1 MTQRRYDL
9 DTLRILAF
17 GLLIFYH
24 IGMFYVSW
32 DWHVKSVHADP
43 VAEPFMRLLN
53 PWRLSLLFLISGA
66 ALRFAMDKSVSLKR
80 FAWVRMG
87 RLFWPLLFGMFVIV
101 MPQAWLQL
109 VESGEFSGSV
119 VDFYP
124 GYVMDLYSI
133 TTPTWNHLW
142 YVAYI
147 LVYTLILTPISKP
160 LTKLSER
167 LEGIFETTFSGRK
180 GIFILIAALFLPHAI
195 IRLTL
200 DPYFPTTHDLTGDW
214 ANHAHSFLWLMTG
227 YIVAK
232 SSAVWAVLHRGRW
245 VLLGLVVALAVTL
258 TLTWNNWDAIAEA
271 ETWLFPAR
279 MGRVLYFTAV
289 ILCLLAWAQAL
300 ALKPW
305 RGLTYLTEA
314 VFPYYILHQTII
326 VMAGYWLTRQGLG
339 AWTEFLLVM
348 LVTVLGCAVGHEV
361 IRRVPWLRPLFGLKR
376 KPYGTS
382 SAKAASTKLSPSVIS
397 SAATGAAAVSA
408 TGE

>member
-1 MTQRRYDL
+1 VTQRRYDL

-32 DWHVKSVHADP
+32 GWHVKSAHAGP
-43 VAEPFMRLLN
+43 AAEPFMRLLN
-53 PWRLSLLFLISGA
+53 PWRLPLLFLISGA
-66 ALRFAMDKSVSLKR
+66 ALRFAMDKSGSLKR
-80 FAWVRMG
+80 FAWVRTG
-87 RLFWPLLFGMFVIV
+87 RLFLPLLFGMFVVV

-109 VESGEFSGSV
+109 VESGEVSASIV
-119 VDFYP
+119 EFYP

-167 LEGIFETTFSGRK
+167 LEGVFKMALMGQK

-200 DPYFPTTHDLTGDW
+200 DPHFPTTHDLTGDW

-227 YIVAK
+227 YVITK
-232 SSAVWAVLHRGRW
+232 SPAVWNVLHRGRW
-245 VLLGLVVALAVTL
+245 VLLGLVAVLAVTL

-300 ALKPW
+300 ASKSW

-339 AWTEFLLVM
+339 AWMEFVFVM
-348 LVTVLGCAVGHEV
+348 LTTVLGCVLGHEV
-361 IRRVPWLRPLFGLKR
+361 IRRISWLRPLFGLKR
-376 KPYGTS
+376 ESYGTS
-382 SAKAASTKLSPSVIS
+382 SAKAASTKLSS
-397 SAATGAAAVSA
+397 SMSSNSATGATAVSA